1 MKKILTYI
9 SALALSCGAMTSC
22 DKWFDVEIRSI
33 ETEED
38 VFSSK
43 DGILSVLANIYG
55 RLPDDQGFNADVM
68 NDWDESIT
76 DAYET
81 REFLGSSHRRYWDY
95 DLVREINLFIENLDK
110 YSTQYLQPEDLA
122 YFRAEGRFLRAYVY
136 MQFAKNMGG
145 VPLITR
151 SFTFAEGN
159 GSATYY
165 QFPRNTED
173 STYCFIIAE
182 CDSIKHDLDVRSG
195 SNVVKNRA
203 SYGAA
208 LALKSRA
215 ALYAASIA
223 RYTPTRKDLVL
234 RTDGWEAG
242 IPEER
247 AEFFYRKALEASE
260 ELIIDNA
267 GLYRLYDLNTDKVEN
282 FYEALTKKNENNP
295 EVIFVKDYDGTNILN
310 NFTETVIPRS
320 MRVSEGSHVGPSLNL
335 VEQFETVD
343 GQVRPLKTVAGETEP
358 EPTDPIEELKS
369 TDRYVV
375 YDSPSDLFADRDPRL
390 EGTILVPGSSFRNQE
405 LQLWAGLAIKHSE
418 TSWEFKHIAEMEDLT
433 SADESKYLYDGRQIT
448 GTDGPHISFR
458 SPNPEQVTGT
468 GFLLRKYVD
477 SKAGSEMMGQ
487 SDLAFCR
494 FRYAEVLLNA
504 AEAAW
509 ELGEKAKAAD
519 YLNEVRRRAGIREI
533 EPDEITGYETFLRE
547 RTAEFAFEGLRFY
560 DLKRFRIAD
569 KLFDGQAD
577 TETALIYG
585 LWPYKVYAPGDPD
598 DGKWIF
604 RRIHNTK
611 RKFPLWFQTK
621 NYYASI
627 DQSVLNNNPLLVKN
641 PYQE

>member
-1 MKKILTYI
+1 MGRTGHQTLGDI
-9 SALALSCGAMTSC
+9 
-22 DKWFDVEIRSI
+22 V
-33 ETEED
+33 
-38 VFSSK
+38 
-43 DGILSVLANIYG
+43 GIQA
-55 RLPDDQGFNADVM
+55 
-68 NDWDESIT
+68 
-76 DAYET
+76 
-81 REFLGSSHRRYWDY
+81 HRRD
-95 DLVREINLFIENLDK
+95 
-110 YSTQYLQPEDLA
+110 
-122 YFRAEGRFLRAYVY
+122 
-136 MQFAKNMGG
+136 GG
-145 VPLITR
+145 P
-151 SFTFAEGN
+151 
-159 GSATYY
+159 
-165 QFPRNTED
+165 
-173 STYCFIIAE
+173 
-182 CDSIKHDLDVRSG
+182 
-195 SNVVKNRA
+195 
-203 SYGAA
+203 
-208 LALKSRA
+208 
-215 ALYAASIA
+215 
-223 RYTPTRKDLVL
+223 
-234 RTDGWEAG
+234 
-242 IPEER
+242 
-247 AEFFYRKALEASE
+247 
-260 ELIIDNA
+260 
-267 GLYRLYDLNTDKVEN
+267 
-282 FYEALTKKNENNP
+282 
-295 EVIFVKDYDGTNILN
+295 
-310 NFTETVIPRS
+310 
-320 MRVSEGSHVGPSLNL
+320 HVG
-335 VEQFETVD
+335 
-343 GQVRPLKTVAGETEP
+343 
-358 EPTDPIEELKS
+358 
-369 TDRYVV
+369 
-375 YDSPSDLFADRDPRL
+375 
-390 EGTILVPGSSFRNQE
+390 
-405 LQLWAGLAIKHSE
+405 
-418 TSWEFKHIAEMEDLT
+418 
-433 SADESKYLYDGRQIT
+433 DESKYLYDGRQIT